1 MLTLSIYNDHLLPHR
16 NILYI
21 KSTILDHMDI
31 EDI

>member
-1 MLTLSIYNDHLLPHR
+1 MLTLSIYDDHR